1 MMNLKSLCAIVLASL
16 SILAVGC
23 GSGGGS
29 GSYTPQSY
37 GSTSASSP
45 HFNIQTTNTST
56 SGGSS
61 EVWGGVTITG
71 YAHPFTIPCDVTSD
85 SNCIPNVG
93 DVIDVGNGNG
103 ALNQNKINAFATD
116 GTYGQA
122 NFYTDAQPAIWTFYA
137 NGPNN
142 SNCVST
148 SASFITLENS
158 GDGSTVQLRCGSNAA
173 YMVATPSGCVINVNT
188 GVNTCP
194 AYVTLTYPP
203 PVDSSESLP
212 VATALTAANY
222 STAGANLA
230 QSSVTASTTTSIVVP
245 APTTYGTTYL
255 VVQDSSGNVIGASE
269 FTIYF
274 TPLKVNRCGSP
285 GYPPCGPLSD

>member
-116 GTYGQA
+116 GT
-122 NFYTDAQPAIWTFYA
+122 FTP
-137 NGPNN
+137 
-142 SNCVST
+142 
-148 SASFITLENS
+148 TLSQQS
-158 GDGSTVQLRCGSNAA
+158 GLFMPTVQ
-173 YMVATPSGCVINVNT
+173 TI
-188 GVNTCP
+188 
-194 AYVTLTYPP
+194 
-203 PVDSSESLP
+203 
-212 VATALTAANY
+212 ATASQPVQVL
-222 STAGANLA
+222 SHWKIQVMEVRSSCVVA
-230 QSSVTASTTTSIVVP
+230 QMQRTWSPRP
-245 APTTYGTTYL
+245 A
-255 VVQDSSGNVIGASE
+255 VA
-269 FTIYF
+269 
-274 TPLKVNRCGSP
+274 
-285 GYPPCGPLSD
+285 

>member
-1 MMNLKSLCAIVLASL
+1 MTNLKSLCAIALASL

-23 GSGGGS
+23 GGGGG
-29 GSYTPQSY
+29 GSYTPPSF

-45 HFNIQTTNTST
+45 HFNIQTTNIST
-56 SGGSS
+56 SGGSG
-61 EVWGGVTITG
+61 EVWGGVTVTG
-71 YAHPFTIPCDVTSD
+71 YAHPYTIPCAVTD
-85 SNCIPNVG
+85 TNCIPNV
-93 DVIDVGNGNG
+93 DDYSDQVNGNG
-103 ALNQNKINAFATD
+103 ALNQNMMTTPITTD

-122 NFYTDAQPAIWTFYA
+122 NFYTNAQPAVWTFYA
-137 NGPNN
+137 SGPTN

-148 SASFITLENS
+148 SAKFITLENS
-158 GDGSTVQLRCGSNAA
+158 GDGSLVPLRCGSNAA
-173 YMVATPSGCVINVNT
+173 YMVASPSGCVINANT

-194 AYVTLTYPP
+194 SYVTLTFPP

-212 VATALTAANY
+212 VATALIAANY
-222 STAGANLA
+222 DSSGSNLA
-230 QSSVTASTTTSIVVP
+230 QSSVTASTTTSITVP

-255 VVQDSSGNVIGASE
+255 TVQDSSGNVVGASE